1 MKKFQFS
8 LEKVLSYKNQINDV
22 LMNELAVLQHE
33 LQRIDDKIA
42 ELQRV
47 FADTNNRMVSDMSEG
62 VSSASISVFK
72 IYLNDIS
79 TQITR
84 KLAERERQ
92 LRRIEG
98 KQQEII
104 NSNVEIASLDKL
116 KEKQL
121 SEYNVLAAKAQEVEL
136 NEFIGNSMN

>member
-1 MKKFQFS
+1 MKKFKFS